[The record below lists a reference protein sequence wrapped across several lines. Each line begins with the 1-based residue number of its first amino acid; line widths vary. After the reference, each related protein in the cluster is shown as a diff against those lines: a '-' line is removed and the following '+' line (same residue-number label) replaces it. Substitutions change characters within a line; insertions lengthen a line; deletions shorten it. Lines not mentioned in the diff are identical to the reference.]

1 MVGGIAEVGHRDV
14 PPDPSI
20 ADAVGRHHSLGTAIA
35 DLVDN
40 SIDAR
45 AGRVHIRF
53 LSADGAVHGL
63 RVIDD
68 GDGMDAKGIDSA
80 MTFAGRR
87 EYAPQDL
94 GHFGLGLKAASLSQ
108 ADSLDVYSRS
118 RGSAGVGRRITSA
131 RPTRV
136 IELDPGQVSQ
146 ILDERGAA
154 IPGGSS
160 VKGTVVEWRGIR
172 TFLSS
177 SQDDERTAW
186 LDATFEELR
195 MHLGLVLHRL
205 IAANRVAITIDEFD
219 TGLQE
224 AGAFRTVD
232 PVDPFGYIAP
242 PGGGAV
248 VDLQGMLDGQ
258 PIELRAH
265 VWPAAQA
272 DSPSFRLA
280 ARSGERSQGLYTYRN
295 DRLLQAGGWNGIVHG
310 SRDLAYARIEF
321 DLDDVV
327 ARHATINPEKSG
339 VEFDAD
345 LREAVE
351 LSADGQGRGFRDYLA
366 LAEQEAAVSR
376 RRNRRPITLAEPRR
390 GLSPELLDAISR
402 SVSFSEHGSIEI
414 RWRTMRGGF
423 FTEVDLDRRTLWINS
438 RYRATLGANTGEADD
453 APLVKMLLLLLYS
466 RFFEGSMLGGRERE
480 ELRTWNDLIMAALD
494 EELERREFKG
504 GDDNE

>member
-1 MVGGIAEVGHRDV
+1 MDDIAEVGHRDV

-20 ADAVGRHHSLGTAIA
+20 ADAVGRHHTLGTAIA

-40 SIDAR
+40 SIDAH
-45 AGRVHIRF
+45 AERVHLRF

-68 GDGMDAKGIDSA
+68 GDGMDAARIDSA

-87 EYAPQDL
+87 EYAQEDL

-108 ADSLDVYSRS
+108 ADVLDVYSRS
-118 RGSAGVGRRITSA
+118 RGGTAVGRRITSA
-131 RPTRV
+131 SPTHV
-136 IELDPGQVSQ
+136 SELDSGQVAE
-146 ILDERGAA
+146 ILAERGAT

-160 VKGTVVEWRGIR
+160 GKGTVVEWRGVR

-186 LDATFEELR
+186 LDATVAELR

-205 IAANRVAITIDEFD
+205 IAAGRVTITIDEFD
-219 TGLQE
+219 TVVQE
-224 AGAFRTVD
+224 AGASRTVD
-232 PVDPFGYIAP
+232 PIDPFGYIAP
-242 PGGGAV
+242 PGGGDV
-248 VDLQGMLDGQ
+248 VALRGQLDGETVGLQ
-258 PIELRAH
+258 AH

-280 ARSGERSQGLYTYRN
+280 DRSGERRQGLYIYRN

-310 SRDLAYARIEF
+310 SRDLAYARIVF
-321 DLDDVV
+321 DLDEVV
-327 ARHATINPEKSG
+327 AHHATINPEKSG

-351 LSADGQGRGFRDYLA
+351 QSDDGHGRGFRDYLA

-376 RRNRRPITLAEPRR
+376 RRNRRPITLAGPRR
-390 GLSPELLDAISR
+390 GLSPELLDTIAR
-402 SVSFSEHGSIEI
+402 SVSFSDHGPIEI
-414 RWRTMRGGF
+414 RWRTMRGGS
-423 FTEVDLDRRTLWINS
+423 FTEIDLDRRTLWMNS
-438 RYRATLGANTGEADD
+438 RYREALGANTGEADD
-453 APLVKMLLLLLYS
+453 APLIKMLLLLLYS

-494 EELERREFKG
+494 EELERSEYKG
-504 GDDNE
+504 TTTDE

>member
-1 MVGGIAEVGHRDV
+1 MNEIEAVGHKDV

-20 ADAVGRHHSLGTAIA
+20 ADAVGRHHTLGTAVA

-40 SIDAR
+40 SIDAH
-45 AGRVHIRF
+45 AERVHIRF
-53 LSADGAVHGL
+53 LSLDGAVHGL

-68 GDGMDAKGIDSA
+68 GDGMDAGRIDSA

-87 EYAPQDL
+87 DYAREDL

-108 ADSLDVYSRS
+108 ADILDVYSRTG
-118 RGSAGVGRRITSA
+118 GSGAVGRRITSA
-131 RPTRV
+131 SPTRV
-136 IELDPGQVSQ
+136 FELDSSRVTE

-154 IPGGSS
+154 LPGGSS
-160 VKGTVVEWRGIR
+160 AKGTVVEWRGIR

-177 SQDDERTAW
+177 SHDEERTAW
-186 LDATFEELR
+186 LDATVEELR

-205 IAANRVAITIDEFD
+205 IAAGRVTITVDDFD
-219 TGLQE
+219 TGVQE
-224 AGAFRTVD
+224 AGASRTVD
-232 PVDPFGYIAP
+232 PIDPFGYIAP
-242 PGGGAV
+242 PGGGDV
-248 VDLQGMLDGQ
+248 VDLRGRLDGE
-258 PIELRAH
+258 PIDLRAH

-280 ARSGERSQGLYTYRN
+280 DRSGERRQGLYVYRN

-310 SRDLAYARIEF
+310 SRDLAYARIKF
-321 DLDDVV
+321 DIDDAV

-351 LSADGQGRGFRDYLA
+351 QSVDANGHGFRDYLA

-376 RRNRRPITLAEPRR
+376 RRTRRPITLAEPRR
-390 GLSPELLDAISR
+390 GLSPELLDTISR
-402 SVSFSEHGSIEI
+402 SVSYSEHGPIEI
-414 RWRTMRGGF
+414 RWRTMRGGS
-423 FTEVDLDRRTLWINS
+423 FTEIDLDRRTLWMNS
-438 RYRATLGANTGEADD
+438 RYRKALGADTGEADD
-453 APLVKMLLLLLYS
+453 APLIKMLLLLLYS

-480 ELRTWNDLIMAALD
+480 ELRAWNDLIMAALD
-494 EELERREFKG
+494 EELERSEFG
-504 GDDNE
+504 GRDDHE

>member
-1 MVGGIAEVGHRDV
+1 MDDIAEVGHRDV

-20 ADAVGRHHSLGTAIA
+20 ADAVGRHHTLGTAIA

-40 SIDAR
+40 SIDAH
-45 AGRVHIRF
+45 AERVHIRF
-53 LSADGAVHGL
+53 LSTDGAVHGL

-68 GDGMDAKGIDSA
+68 GDGMNAGQIDSA

-87 EYAPQDL
+87 EYAQEDL

-108 ADSLDVYSRS
+108 ADVLDVYSRS
-118 RGSAGVGRRITSA
+118 SGSAAAGRRITSA
-131 RPTRV
+131 SPTRV
-136 IELDPGQVSQ
+136 SELDSGQVTE

-160 VKGTVVEWRGIR
+160 VRGTVVEWRGIR

-186 LDATFEELR
+186 LAATVEELR

-205 IAANRVAITIDEFD
+205 ITAGRVTITIDEFD
-219 TGLQE
+219 TGAQE
-224 AGAFRTVD
+224 AGASRTVE
-232 PVDPFGYIAP
+232 PIDPFGYIAP
-242 PGGGAV
+242 PGGRDV
-248 VDLQGMLDGQ
+248 VDLQGRLDGE
-258 PIELRAH
+258 PVSLCAH

-272 DSPSFRLA
+272 DSPAFRLSD
-280 ARSGERSQGLYTYRN
+280 RTGERRQGLYIYRN

-310 SRDLAYARIEF
+310 NRDLAYARIAL
-321 DLDDVV
+321 DLDDTV

-351 LSADGQGRGFRDYLA
+351 QSTDGHGRGFRDYLS

-390 GLSPELLDAISR
+390 GLSPELLDTVSR
-402 SVSFSEHGSIEI
+402 AVTFSEHGAIEI
-414 RWRTMRGGF
+414 RWRTMPDGF
-423 FTEVDLDRRTLWINS
+423 FAEVDLDRRTLWINS
-438 RYRATLGANTGEADD
+438 RYRRALGADTGEADD
-453 APLVKMLLLLLYS
+453 APLIKMLLLLLYS

-494 EELERREFKG
+494 EELERSEYKG
-504 GDDNE
+504 TTPDE

>member
-1 MVGGIAEVGHRDV
+1 MDGIAEVGHRDV

-20 ADAVGRHHSLGTAIA
+20 ADAVGRHHTLGTAIA

-40 SIDAR
+40 SIDAH
-45 AGRVHIRF
+45 AERVHIRF

-68 GDGMDAKGIDSA
+68 GDGMDAARIDSA

-87 EYAPQDL
+87 EYAQEDL

-108 ADSLDVYSRS
+108 ADVLDVYSRS
-118 RGSAGVGRRITSA
+118 RGGTAVGRRITSA
-131 RPTRV
+131 SPTRV
-136 IELDPGQVSQ
+136 SELDSGQVAE
-146 ILDERGAA
+146 ILAERGAT

-160 VKGTVVEWRGIR
+160 AKGTVVEWRGVR

-186 LDATFEELR
+186 LDATVEELR

-205 IAANRVAITIDEFD
+205 IAAGRVTITIDEFD
-219 TGLQE
+219 TVVQE
-224 AGAFRTVD
+224 AGASRTVD
-232 PVDPFGYIAP
+232 PIDPFGYIAS
-242 PGGGAV
+242 PGGGEV
-248 VDLQGMLDGQ
+248 VDLQGRLDGE
-258 PIELRAH
+258 PIGLRAH
-265 VWPAAQA
+265 VWPAAQG

-280 ARSGERSQGLYTYRN
+280 DRTGERRQGLYIYRN
-295 DRLLQAGGWNGIVHG
+295 DRLLQVGGWNGIVHG
-310 SRDLAYARIEF
+310 SRDLAYARIVL
-321 DLDDVV
+321 DLDDTV

-351 LSADGQGRGFRDYLA
+351 QSADGHGRGFRDYLA

-390 GLSPELLDAISR
+390 GLSPELLDTISR
-402 SVSFSEHGSIEI
+402 SVSFSEHGTIEI
-414 RWRTMRGGF
+414 RWRTMRDGS
-423 FTEVDLDRRTLWINS
+423 FTEVDLDRRTLWMNS
-438 RYRATLGANTGEADD
+438 RYREALGADTGEADD
-453 APLVKMLLLLLYS
+453 APLIKMLLLLLYS

-494 EELERREFKG
+494 EELERSEYKG
-504 GDDNE
+504 TTPDE